1 MTEDGDWLVIGIIT
15 SSHGVAGKLNIKS
28 LSDFKERFTQPG
40 KRWVQRNDEEP
51 IPFNLI
57 SGSEKPG
64 KESFI
69 IYLEGIKDRIQ
80 ADNLKNCKL
89 LVKSNDIPKLNENEF
104 HLNQLLD
111 LDVKLKVNNKLEVIG
126 KVVDLITEN
135 NTLIVLKLNRNNKN
149 VLIPFVKEI
158 VTIIDPKN
166 NYLIIN
172 PPKGLLDLYI

>member
-1 MTEDGDWLVIGIIT
+1 MIDNDEWLVIGIIT

-40 KRWVQRNDEEP
+40 KRWVQKNNEKP

-57 SGSEKPG
+57 SGFQKPG

-69 IYLEGIKDRIQ
+69 ICLEGIKDRIQ
-80 ADNLKNCKL
+80 ADNLKSSKL

-111 LDVKLKVNNKLEVIG
+111 LEVKLKVNNELEVIG
-126 KVVDLITEN
+126 KIVDLITEN
-135 NTLIVLKLNRNNKN
+135 NTLIVLNLNRNNKN
-149 VLIPFVKEI
+149 ILIPFVKEI
-158 VTIIDPKN
+158 VTIIDLQN

-172 PPKGLLDLYI
+172 PPKGLLDLEI